1 MEEHSKRKN
10 IKINEGMHSSE
21 IERGRRMQGGCR
33 KRESEGKRG
42 RMELESREGG
52 MGGCRD
58 DMVRREG
65 LGYNE
70 VEKQGARAQMLMT

>member
-1 MEEHSKRKN
+1 
-10 IKINEGMHSSE
+10 
-21 IERGRRMQGGCR
+21 MQGGCR

-42 RMELESREGG
+42 RMEFESREGG

-70 VEKQGARAQMLMT
+70 VEKRGARAQMLMT